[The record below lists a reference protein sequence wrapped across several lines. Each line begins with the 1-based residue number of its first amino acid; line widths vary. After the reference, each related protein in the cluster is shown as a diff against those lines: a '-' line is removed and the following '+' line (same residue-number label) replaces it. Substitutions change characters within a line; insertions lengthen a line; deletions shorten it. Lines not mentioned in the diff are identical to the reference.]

1 MIKFKIL
8 RYKNFLS
15 FGNQFTEIQLDRSP
29 TTLIVGENGAGKSTF
44 LDALTFVLYGKPFRK
59 INKPQLVNSV
69 NGKQCVVE
77 CEFEI
82 GKKHFLV
89 RRGIKPAV
97 FEIIEN
103 GDLIDQEAAGRDYQG
118 FLERNILKMNY
129 TAFTQV
135 VVLGKATY
143 VPFMRLKTNE
153 RREIIEELLG
163 LTIFSKMN
171 DVLKRKMSA
180 IRDESVDVESEIKI
194 TTNQLELRQRY
205 IDQMTEDRT
214 NQLKKI
220 KNEIKQVTSDLKK
233 TWNELHNHEAKK
245 EDLLNSIT
253 DDSALKKRR
262 KELEKF
268 KVQFNSKISSL
279 KKDINFFND
288 NDTCPTCE
296 QTITDEFK
304 SGAIGKRDSKTE
316 QLNDGLLKLNE
327 EILTV
332 EERLS
337 EYDEVL
343 EQINELNLEI
353 RSLSAMAR
361 EEERHLERLEDS
373 KNELTVP
380 REDVDKAKE
389 EFSNLTEE
397 LESLQEKRAE
407 INTNKD
413 YMANI
418 AGMLKDSGIKSLIVQ
433 KYLPIFNNLINQY
446 LTQMGFFVQFNLDE
460 TFNETILSRYRDS
473 FSYSSF
479 SEGEKL
485 RIDLAILLTWREIA
499 KIKNAMNTNLL
510 IMDEIFD
517 SSLDQTGVD
526 SFIDLIPT
534 MEKVNIFVISHT
546 PTKLADKFRSTIKFT
561 KVGNFS
567 ELGGE
572 T

>member
-143 VPFMRLKTNE
+143 VPFMRLKTHE

-180 IRDESVDVESEIKI
+180 IRDESVGVESEIKI
-194 TTNQLELRQRY
+194 TTNQIELRERY
-205 IDQMTEDRT
+205 IEQMTQDRT
-214 NQLKKI
+214 NQLQKI
-220 KNEIKQVTSDLKK
+220 KGEIKRVTKELKH
-233 TWNELHNHEAKK
+233 TW
-245 EDLLNSIT
+245 DTLNKYENQRERLINSMT
-253 DDSALKKRR
+253 DDAALKKRR
-262 KELEKF
+262 RELEKF
-268 KVQFNSKISSL
+268 KVQFNSKIASL

-296 QTITDEFK
+296 QTITEDFK
-304 SGAIGKRDSKTE
+304 AGAIGKRDGKAV
-316 QLNDGLLKLNE
+316 QLNEGLVKLNE

-332 EERLS
+332 EDRLS
-337 EYDEVL
+337 EYDEIL

-353 RSLSAMAR
+353 RSCSAMAS
-361 EEERHLERLEDS
+361 EEERHLERLEDN

-380 REDVDKAKE
+380 REDVDKAKT
-389 EFSNLTEE
+389 EFADLTSD
-397 LESLQEKRAE
+397 LEKLQEKRAE
-407 INTNKD
+407 INTTKD

-433 KYLPIFNNLINQY
+433 KYLPIFNNLINQH